1 MKSKTT
7 GTSATQRLD
16 AAVME
21 HIQEIQARMQRAN
34 TGGAAKE
41 KQEPRAE
48 EEAPRPALEGA
59 ELVDGERWFTDMFG
73 IGEVPNGLPNLPM
86 TVFSAETFEVTA
98 RELIPEVE
106 ETYYPQGMNEYM
118 FTKAMRDNQ
127 RVLLTGPKGSG
138 KSTLPKQ
145 YAALVNQPFF
155 RVQAR
160 RTTEAEDL
168 FGNISVRGG
177 NVVFNDG
184 PITTAARVGG
194 LVCLDEAS
202 LLQPGAAM
210 ALQWLLEPGGKIS
223 LPDYPSNDAAD
234 KIVTPHPSFRIVLTD
249 NTTLAGDHTGEYVGT
264 NVQNAA
270 FRDRIDMFIR
280 VGYMSPESERAM
292 LKKHVTGIPDSV
304 LKSMVQLATEVRAGY
319 ENRECDCTVSPR
331 VLLRWAKDTVAFGN
345 AGLAFLY
352 TFVNS
357 VGPEDQVV
365 LSTIYQ
371 KVFGKQ
377 LPKVA

>member
-1 MKSKTT
+1 MSKVVDVDVLK
-7 GTSATQRLD
+7 QLD
-16 AAVME
+16 EIRSRMEGAPGEVPKNAAPVE
-21 HIQEIQARMQRAN
+21 
-34 TGGAAKE
+34 KE
-41 KQEPRAE
+41 PEPE
-48 EEAPRPALEGA
+48 PALSKVVLG
-59 ELVDGERWFTDMFG
+59 DGEKWFTDVFG
-73 IGEVPNGLPNLPM
+73 IKKVPESLPNL
-86 TVFSAETFEVTA
+86 TVRIYGSGHYEEGV
-98 RELIPEVE
+98 RKLIPEPE
-106 ETYYPQGMNEYM
+106 ATYHAQGLNEYM
-118 FTKAMRDNQ
+118 FTKAMRSNQ

-145 YAALVNQPFF
+145 YAALVGQPFF

-168 FGNISVRGG
+168 FGNISVRNG

-184 PITTAARVGG
+184 PITIAARHGG

-223 LPDYPSNDAAD
+223 LPDYPSDNPDD
-234 KIVTPHPSFRIVLTD
+234 KIVEPHPDFRIVLTD

-270 FRDRIDMFIR
+270 FRDRIDLFIN
-280 VGYMSPESERAM
+280 VSYMSPTAEFTM
-292 LKKHVTGIPDSV
+292 LKKHVPEIPDTV

-319 ENRECDCTVSPR
+319 SKGECDCTVSPR
-331 VLLRWAKDTVAFGN
+331 VLLRWAKDTVEFGN
-345 AGLAFLY
+345 AGIAFIY
-352 TFVNS
+352 TFSNS
-357 VGPEDQVV
+357 VSPDDQVV

-371 KVFGKQ
+371 KVFGKR
-377 LPKVA
+377 LPVLKNAA